1 MIMLHNKHW
10 NQVKR
15 FILLINFCFIIVPS
29 AIHGLAVNDYGPYS
43 LSISWSPPVAP
54 NGIIKVYEIK
64 YRESTSTGSY
74 NVTNTTIT
82 QHSIAGLVHN
92 TSYIIGIRAY
102 TSVGPGEWTNIT
114 DKTSLGRFCRLTS
127 AI

>member
-1 MIMLHNKHW
+1 MLHNKHW

-29 AIHGLAVNDYGPYS
+29 AIHGLIVNYYSPYS
-43 LSISWSPPVAP
+43 LGISWSLPAAP
-54 NGIIKVYEIK
+54 NGIITEYEIR